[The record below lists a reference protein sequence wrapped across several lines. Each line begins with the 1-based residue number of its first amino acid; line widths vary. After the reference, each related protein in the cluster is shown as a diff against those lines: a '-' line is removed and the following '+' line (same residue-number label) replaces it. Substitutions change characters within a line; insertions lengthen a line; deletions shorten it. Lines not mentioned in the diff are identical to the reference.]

1 MVLLLE
7 VLGVLAVAAVV
18 RAVTGGKSLRP
29 GLTVV
34 VLVAGAIVFWTSIW
48 PDARDLVR
56 GHSHDARLTPA
67 QRLAVPGAQ
76 YGAQERVL
84 AWADA
89 SLPPRARVFLECPQA
104 TNCSNGLANWIAY
117 RLEPRVFTDYP
128 QQAQWILF
136 YNTPRSALASLPLT
150 AVKQYAPGYVIGMV
164 AA

>member
-7 VLGVLAVAAVV
+7 VLGVLAVAAVI
-18 RAVTGGKSLRP
+18 RAVTGFQSLRP
-29 GLTVV
+29 GITVV
-34 VLVAGAIVFWTSIW
+34 VLVAGATVFWTSIW
-48 PDARDLVR
+48 PDAQDLVR
-56 GHSHDARLTPA
+56 NHSHDARLTPA

-89 SLPPRARVFLECPQA
+89 TLPRGARVFLECPA
-104 TNCSNGLANWIAY
+104 PTNCSGGLDNWIAY

-136 YNTPRSALASLPLT
+136 YNTPRSALPSLALT
-150 AVKQYAPGYVIGMV
+150 AVKRYAPGYEIGMV
-164 AA
+164 VP